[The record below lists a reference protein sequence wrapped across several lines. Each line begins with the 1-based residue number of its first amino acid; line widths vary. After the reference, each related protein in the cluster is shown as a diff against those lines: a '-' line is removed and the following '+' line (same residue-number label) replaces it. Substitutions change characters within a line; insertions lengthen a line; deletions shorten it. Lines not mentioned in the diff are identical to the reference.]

1 MVIKVKKLNGLKTLD
16 EMPIVNYSWIVPNC
30 IRERTI
36 TQFFGISGVGKSTL
50 ILSIIKYAL
59 DSSKIEQV
67 IYLDCDNC
75 ENDEIIAF
83 SKRYQE
89 RLHYYFDYDP
99 KRFKDDF
106 GAYDDLKGVLF
117 VFDGIINFIEN
128 SKLNNDESVN
138 KFMQMLR
145 DLRAKGATVM
155 YLNHTAKHNDSSAK
169 GNNQLENYSDENFKV
184 TRDYDI
190 ITLAPKK
197 YRIRGIKS
205 TRLQIDIDTFEIK
218 SICYDDKLFGLSDD
232 EKMTLKMCVE
242 ILDQNES
249 GLNQKELTNKL
260 YKIKDE
266 NHFEIVGKNKLWT
279 LLKSFEKNLFNINKG
294 PNPNEKIY
302 KLLNDEKAKTLKE
315 NILAFDDC

>member
-1 MVIKVKKLNGLKTLD
+1 MAVKVKKINGLKTLD
-16 EMPIVNYSWIVPNC
+16 EKPIVNYSWIVPNC

-36 TQFFGISGVGKSTL
+36 MQFFGISGAGKSTL

-59 DSSKIEQV
+59 DNSTIEEV
-67 IYLDCDNC
+67 KYLDCDNC
-75 ENDEIIAF
+75 DIAEVIAF
-83 SKRYQE
+83 SKKYPE
-89 RLHYYFDYDP
+89 LLHYYDNYDP

-117 VFDGIINFIEN
+117 IFDGLINFIEN

-155 YLNHTAKHNDSSAK
+155 FLNHTAKHDDSSAK

-190 ITLAPKK
+190 VTLTPKK

-249 GLNQKELTNKL
+249 GLNQKELTSKL

-294 PNPNEKIY
+294 SNPNEKIY
-302 KLLNDEKAKTLKE
+302 TLLNNEKAKTLKE

>member
-1 MVIKVKKLNGLKTLD
+1 MVKVKKLNGLKTLD

-50 ILSIIKYAL
+50 ILSIIKYTL

-205 TRLQIDIDTFEIK
+205 TRLQIDIDIFEIK

-249 GLNQKELTNKL
+249 GL
-260 YKIKDE
+260 IK
-266 NHFEIVGKNKLWT
+266 
-279 LLKSFEKNLFNINKG
+279 KNLPASFTKS
-294 PNPNEKIY
+294 KM
-302 KLLNDEKAKTLKE
+302 KTTLK
-315 NILAFDDC
+315 L